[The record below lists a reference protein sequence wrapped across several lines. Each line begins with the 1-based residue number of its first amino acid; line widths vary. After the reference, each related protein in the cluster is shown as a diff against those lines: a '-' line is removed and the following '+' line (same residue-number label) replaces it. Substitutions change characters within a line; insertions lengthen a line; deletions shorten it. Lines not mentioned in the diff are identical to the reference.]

1 MSSKK
6 GTWPQA
12 IGTFLLPILLI
23 MVVRWS
29 VVEPFVIPSGS
40 MIPSLLIHDHI
51 LVKKFD
57 FGLKWPFTKSW
68 IWFWNRPQRG
78 DVVVFRYPENEQ
90 VFYVKR
96 LVGLPGDEV
105 VVAGRSLWI
114 NGELIAKE
122 SSVAPSF
129 VAAGK
134 SVKGSGQ
141 EDFSNDDTQIENYDY
156 FMEQLG
162 QHRHSIRFQKNAF
175 SDEAVKKTYVVP
187 EGEYFMMG
195 DNRDESSDSR
205 VWGFVPEA
213 YLVGTPAFILMGCS
227 ESLPNSSF
235 CSPRHLTFSR
245 IFKRVL

>member
-23 MVVRWS
+23 MTIRWS
-29 VVEPFVIPSGS
+29 LIEPFVIPSGS

-68 IWFWNRPQRG
+68 IWMWDRPDRG
-78 DVVVFRYPENEQ
+78 QIVVFRYPENDQ

-96 LVGLPGDEV
+96 LIGLPGDEV
-105 VVAGRSLWI
+105 VIQGRDLWV
-114 NGELIAKE
+114 NGQPIEKE
-122 SSVAPSF
+122 STSAPPLGDP
-129 VAAGK
+129 GK
-134 SVKGSGQ
+134 RGRGSQ
-141 EDFSNDDTQIENYDY
+141 IEDFENDETQIANYDY

-162 QHRHSIRFQKNAF
+162 SYRHYIRYQKNAF
-175 SDEAVKKTYVVP
+175 PEESEKKTYVVP
-187 EGEYFMMG
+187 QGEYFMMG
-195 DNRDESSDSR
+195 DNRDESSDGR

-213 YLVGTPAFILMGCS
+213 YLIGTPAFILMGCS
-227 ESLPNSSF
+227 QSLPNSSF